1 MKKIVVTKII
11 NKYEILLNVGQVDGI
26 RKESKFDVI
35 GKLDD
40 VIDPITHESLGG
52 LPYSKVRLKVKTLFP
67 KMCICEDEQNCDQAE
82 YLKMLSSGI
91 FQANT
96 VKNELNFDIDDYVDQ
111 QVDKAIYLNDEVL
124 LLESEPKREIQNYF
138 PDNNPRNQGNHS

>member
-11 NKYEILLNVGQVDGI
+11 NKYEILLNVGQSDGI

-52 LPYSKVRLKVKTLFP
+52 LPYTKVRLKVKTLFP
-67 KMCICEDEQNCDQAE
+67 KMCICEDEQNCDQIGRAH
-82 YLKMLSSGI
+82 
-91 FQANT
+91 
-96 VKNELNFDIDDYVDQ
+96 V
-111 QVDKAIYLNDEVL
+111 
-124 LLESEPKREIQNYF
+124 
-138 PDNNPRNQGNHS
+138 

>member
-11 NKYEILLNVGQVDGI
+11 NKYEVLLNVGQSDGI

-52 LPYSKVRLKVKTLFP
+52 LPYTKVRLKVKTLFP

-96 VKNELNFDIDDYVDQ
+96 VKNELNFDIDDYVEQ

-124 LLESEPKREIQNYF
+124 LLQEEPKREIQSYF
-138 PDNNPRNQGNHS
+138 GGNDKSRG